1 MSVQPVRHSVPV
13 PAHMAGLPRDE
24 RGYIVPW
31 FVAWHDGRPQDAW
44 P

>member
-1 MSVQPVRHSVPV
+1 MSDAPRHSVPV
-13 PAHMAGLPRDE
+13 PQHMAGLPRDE

-31 FVAWHDGRPQDAW
+31 FVAWHDGRPQDAR